1 MARILGERARV
12 GVLVPATNTVV
23 EPELYA
29 MAPHGVTFHFGRMRM
44 RTVAFTPDV
53 DAQELVD
60 SIRAGVDEALRAV
73 LACEPTCLMVG
84 QAAIAYRGGVE
95 GHRRFKEELEREAG
109 LPVTTAPDA
118 IEAALAAYDARRVAI
133 VSPYAPAVQ
142 GAVNSYL
149 AARGCEVV
157 ATHRIVSPSAVAI
170 ADVEEAALRDALAE
184 LARSDADV
192 LLQVGT
198 DLPMARLAG
207 EAERWLGKPVICTT
221 TALLWHLLGG
231 RGIPSRI
238 YGFGSLLA
246 EH

>member
-1 MARILGERARV
+1 MSRILGQRARI
-12 GVLVPATNTVV
+12 GVLIPATNTVV

-29 MAPHGVTFHFGRMRM
+29 MAPPGVTFHFGRMRM
-44 RTVAFTPDV
+44 RSVAFATDV
-53 DAQELVD
+53 DARDLLE
-60 SIRAGVDEALRAV
+60 SISAGVGDALRAV

-84 QAAIAYRGGVE
+84 MASVAYRGGVE
-95 GHRRFKEELEREAG
+95 GHRRFKEDLEREAK

-118 IEAALAAYDARRVAI
+118 IEAALAAYDARRVG
-133 VSPYAPAVQ
+133 VMSPYAPGVQ
-142 GAVNSYL
+142 ATVNSYL
-149 AARGCEVV
+149 EAHGCEVV
-157 ATHRIVSPSAVAI
+157 ATQRVASASAVAI
-170 ADVEEAALRDALAE
+170 ADVEEATLRQALTE
-184 LARSDADV
+184 LARSEAEV

-221 TALLWHLLGG
+221 TALLWHLLGA
-231 RGIPSRI
+231 RGIPDRI